1 MKKSDIFLYVLLAV
15 AVAILA
21 YSISGLF
28 GGSTPADAQPVSVPT
43 GSTGLISTGSTNAG
57 DVQIDISV
65 EGISE
70 GKLRLNIAA
79 NTHSVDLSQFDLK
92 QITTLEY
99 GGNSAKPVEAP
110 VLSGHHSS
118 GTLVFEAPGGLDSA
132 VVRIKGIPKVEERL
146 FNIKLDS

>member
-1 MKKSDIFLYVLLAV
+1 
-15 AVAILA
+15 
-21 YSISGLF
+21 
-28 GGSTPADAQPVSVPT
+28 
-43 GSTGLISTGSTNAG
+43 G

-99 GGNSAKPVEAP
+99 GGKVIKPIEAP

-118 GTLVFEAPGGLDSA
+118 GTLVFEAPEGMDSA
-132 VVRIKGIPKVEERL
+132 VVKIKGIPNVEERV
-146 FNIKLDS
+146 FDIKIGS